1 MTELIIIRH
10 AQSLANANEVFIGQ
24 TDLGLS
30 EMGKKQAEALCLY
43 LQNIKLK
50 VDKIYSSSL
59 SRPYQ
64 TIEPYAKAVGKE
76 IIKRD
81 GLREIYAGKWENNK
95 FADLPDLFPETFA
108 HYWKEDIANC
118 TPDGG
123 ESVAALY
130 ERVNLELDTLA
141 CENDGK
147 RIIISTHATPIRC
160 FCARAVG
167 GLSNM
172 QQIKWVNNASVNIF
186 NWENGILSAVS
197 INNHDFL
204 AGIDSSLPKTV

>member
-10 AQSLANANEVFIGQ
+10 AQSIANANEVFIGQ

-30 EMGKKQAEALCLY
+30 ETGKKQAEALARY
-43 LQNIKLK
+43 LQRVNLK

-64 TIEPYAKAVGKE
+64 TIEPYAKAVGQE

-95 FADLPDLFPETFA
+95 FADLPGLFPETFA
-108 HYWKEDIANC
+108 HYWKEDIPNC

-141 CENDGK
+141 RENDGK
-147 RIIISTHATPIRC
+147 RIIIATHATPIRC
-160 FCARAVG
+160 FCARTMG
-167 GLSNM
+167 GLSTM
-172 QQIKWVNNASVNIF
+172 QDVKWVNNASVNVF
-186 NWENGILSAVS
+186 AWENRDLSAVS

-204 AGIDSSLPKTV
+204 EGIDSCLPKTV